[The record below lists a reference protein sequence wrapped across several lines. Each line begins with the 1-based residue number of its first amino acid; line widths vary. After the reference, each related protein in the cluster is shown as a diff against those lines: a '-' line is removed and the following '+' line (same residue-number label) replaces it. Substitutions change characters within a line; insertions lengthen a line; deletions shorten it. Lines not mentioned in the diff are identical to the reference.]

1 MPNLQSVRLQRFK
14 RINDAAFDLRRV
26 NVLVGGNNAGKS
38 SIIQGLHFGIGLLQS
53 IALADKSL
61 GTASADTLSTS
72 LNPNQLIYSPS
83 EEVYALGPG
92 ARLTESL
99 DQAVSLELTLDT
111 GEQCSVGIRKG
122 RNRNILVT
130 VKNPQVADRLAS
142 LDTPFSIFSP
152 GLAGIAKRENFVSD
166 GVLYRALARGDAN
179 LVLRNILLRLWD
191 KPQWGTFMSDLHDI
205 FPSVDLTVRFEDK
218 TDEFIEILI
227 KVGSVTVPLE
237 IAGTG
242 ILQTIQILSYIHRF
256 SPSIIVLDEPDSHLH
271 PNNQRLL
278 CALLKRVSDERST
291 QILLTTHSRHV
302 IDAIGASS
310 GFLWVRNGTVDVSG
324 PDDEIGILL
333 DIGAL
338 DIKERAT
345 QPNTDL
351 IVLTEDEITHP
362 LQTVLVASG
371 FDQSRMA
378 VLSYFGV
385 TGLKQ
390 LRPLVSLIRSSNA
403 KAKIVIHRDRDF
415 MTDQE
420 VEEWSRDI
428 RALHVEP
435 FVTAGREVESYF
447 LNPEHLA
454 ALNPSA
460 KLSDLKGLI
469 ESVVG
474 ASTETIIADFV
485 NGRVDMARKNGKAG
499 NINHGTLSVEAA
511 RAVNGNAI
519 RYAGKQVLRSL
530 RAEYQKTYRTTL
542 ATVSP
547 TEHIRDPTL
556 FAVAKKTAK
565 PKSSST

>member
-1 MPNLQSVRLQRFK
+1 MSSLQNVRLQRFK
-14 RINDAAFDLRRV
+14 RIRDAAFDLRRV

-61 GTASADTLSTS
+61 NATSADTLSTS

-83 EEVYALGPG
+83 EDVYALGPDG
-92 ARLTESL
+92 RLTEPL
-99 DQAVSLELTLDT
+99 GQAVSLELTLDT
-111 GEQCSVGIRKG
+111 GEQCSVSIRKG

-130 VKNPQVADRLAS
+130 VKNPRVADRLAS

-152 GLAGIAKRENFVSD
+152 GLAGITKRENFVSD

-191 KPQWGTFMSDLHDI
+191 KPQWAPFMNDLHDI
-205 FPSVDLTVRFEDK
+205 FPSVDLTVRFEEK

-278 CALLKRVSDERST
+278 CALLKRVSDERGT

-310 GFLWVRNGTVDVSG
+310 GFFWVRNGTVDVSG

-345 QPNTDL
+345 QPNTDV
-351 IVLTEDEITHP
+351 IVLTEDEITQP
-362 LQTVLVASG
+362 LQSILIACG
-371 FDQSRMA
+371 FDQTRMA

-390 LRPLVSLIRSSNA
+390 LRPLVSLIRTTNS
-403 KAKIVIHRDRDF
+403 KAKIIVHRDRDF
-415 MTDQE
+415 MLDQQA
-420 VEEWSRDI
+420 EEWSKDI

-435 FVTAGREVESYF
+435 FVTAGRDVESYF

-460 KLSDLKGLI
+460 KLSDFEGLI
-469 ESVVG
+469 ESVIS
-474 ASTETIIADFV
+474 ANTDKLTEDFV
-485 NGRVDMARKNGKAG
+485 NGRIDIARKNGKAG
-499 NINHGTLSVEAA
+499 SINHGALSVEAA
-511 RAVNGNAI
+511 RAVKENPM
-519 RYAGKQVLRSL
+519 RYAGKQVLRCL
-530 RAEYQKTYRTTL
+530 RAEYQKIYRAMLT
-542 ATVSP
+542 TVSP
-547 TEHIRDPTL
+547 TEYIKDPSL
-556 FAVAKKTAK
+556 CAVAKKTAR
-565 PKSSST
+565 PKVS

>member
-1 MPNLQSVRLQRFK
+1 MSSLQNVRLQRFK
-14 RINDAAFDLRRV
+14 RIRDAAFDLRRV

-61 GTASADTLSTS
+61 NATSADTLSTS

-83 EEVYALGPG
+83 EDVYALGPDG
-92 ARLTESL
+92 RLTEPL
-99 DQAVSLELTLDT
+99 GQAVSLELTLDT
-111 GEQCSVGIRKG
+111 GEQCSVSIRKG

-130 VKNPQVADRLAS
+130 VKNPRVADRLAS

-152 GLAGIAKRENFVSD
+152 GLAGITKRENFVSD

-191 KPQWGTFMSDLHDI
+191 KPQWAPFMNDLHDI
-205 FPSVDLTVRFEDK
+205 FPSVDLTVRFEEK

-278 CALLKRVSDERST
+278 CALLKRVSDERGT

-310 GFLWVRNGTVDVSG
+310 GFFWVRDGTVDVSG

-345 QPNTDL
+345 QPNTDV
-351 IVLTEDEITHP
+351 IVLTEDEITQP
-362 LQTVLVASG
+362 LQSILIACG

-390 LRPLVSLIRSSNA
+390 LRPLVSLIRATNS
-403 KAKIVIHRDRDF
+403 KAKIIVHRDRDF
-415 MTDQE
+415 MLDQQA
-420 VEEWSRDI
+420 EEWSKDI

-435 FVTAGREVESYF
+435 FVTAGRDVESYF

-460 KLSDLKGLI
+460 KLSDFEGLI
-469 ESVVG
+469 ESVIS
-474 ASTETIIADFV
+474 ANTDKLTEDFV
-485 NGRVDMARKNGKAG
+485 NGRIDIARKNGKAG
-499 NINHGTLSVEAA
+499 SINHGALSVEAA
-511 RAVNGNAI
+511 RAVKENPM
-519 RYAGKQVLRSL
+519 RYAGKQVLRCL
-530 RAEYQKTYRTTL
+530 RAEYQKIYRATL
-542 ATVSP
+542 TTVSP
-547 TEHIRDPTL
+547 TEYIKDPSL
-556 FAVAKKTAK
+556 CAVAKKTAK
-565 PKSSST
+565 PKVS

>member
-1 MPNLQSVRLQRFK
+1 
-14 RINDAAFDLRRV
+14 
-26 NVLVGGNNAGKS
+26 
-38 SIIQGLHFGIGLLQS
+38 
-53 IALADKSL
+53 
-61 GTASADTLSTS
+61 
-72 LNPNQLIYSPS
+72 
-83 EEVYALGPG
+83 
-92 ARLTESL
+92 
-99 DQAVSLELTLDT
+99 
-111 GEQCSVGIRKG
+111 
-122 RNRNILVT
+122 
-130 VKNPQVADRLAS
+130 VKNPRVADRLAS

-152 GLAGIAKRENFVSD
+152 GLAGITKRENFVSD

-191 KPQWGTFMSDLHDI
+191 KPQWAPFMNDLHDI
-205 FPSVDLTVRFEDK
+205 FPSVDLTVRFEEK

-278 CALLKRVSDERST
+278 CALLKRVSDERGT

-310 GFLWVRNGTVDVSG
+310 GFFWVRNGTVDVSG

-345 QPNTDL
+345 QPNTDV
-351 IVLTEDEITHP
+351 IVLTEDEITQP
-362 LQTVLVASG
+362 LQSILIACG
-371 FDQSRMA
+371 FDQTRMA

-390 LRPLVSLIRSSNA
+390 LRPLVSLIRTTNS
-403 KAKIVIHRDRDF
+403 KAKIIVHRDRDF
-415 MTDQE
+415 MLDQQA
-420 VEEWSRDI
+420 EEWSKDI

-435 FVTAGREVESYF
+435 FVTAGRDVESYF

-460 KLSDLKGLI
+460 KLSDFEGLI
-469 ESVVG
+469 ESVIS
-474 ASTETIIADFV
+474 ANTDKLTEDFV
-485 NGRVDMARKNGKAG
+485 NGRIDIARKNGKAG
-499 NINHGTLSVEAA
+499 SINHGALSVEAA
-511 RAVNGNAI
+511 RAVKENPM
-519 RYAGKQVLRSL
+519 RYAGKQVLRCL
-530 RAEYQKTYRTTL
+530 RAEYQKIYRAMLT
-542 ATVSP
+542 TVSP
-547 TEHIRDPTL
+547 TEYIKDPSL
-556 FAVAKKTAK
+556 CAVAKKTAR
-565 PKSSST
+565 PKVS